1 MPRLA
6 RLATG
11 ACEVYLRRFTF
22 TFFLYSAMSLRVVR
36 FYLLAAAFLAA
47 FNGLAQTSRAQARP
61 VAAAAGYQY
70 LQMTTIES
78 VVPGGFGRSRVLF
91 TPEWKGTKE
100 TNMENLF
107 SLTGINLGNVR
118 SNEEAILR
126 FMGEITSDGWELVQ
140 AVPLT
145 QVLNGTG
152 GQSSQGIFM
161 TRYLFR
167 KAK

>member
-1 MPRLA
+1 MRSA
-6 RLATG
+6 FT
-11 ACEVYLRRFTF
+11 RF
-22 TFFLYSAMSLRVVR
+22 LLLMALVASS
-36 FYLLAAAFLAA
+36 LLA
-47 FNGLAQTSRAQARP
+47 QPAQAQST
-61 VAAAAGYQY
+61 GYQF

-78 VVPGGFGRSRVLF
+78 VVPGGLGRSRVLF

-100 TNMENLF
+100 TTMENLF

-118 SNEEAILR
+118 SNEEAIVRYL
-126 FMGEITSDGWELVQ
+126 GEMSNDGWELYQ
-140 AVPLT
+140 TTPLT

-167 KAK
+167 KPK